1 VVALVKAVGAEIPS
15 VPARGEQS
23 FKIDR
28 IILWASIIGNTLL
41 IFFTIHATWLETRLA
56 YYLGHGSTVWPDRLL
71 NRICPTPAERQYV
84 DELLDIQFLAKHT
97 IPVTSLVY
105 YPFLTVTLMV
115 VARLSW
121 LDGWTWPFILLFV
134 FGFQLLALVSCV
146 VALRSTAEAARK
158 RAIQISR
165 KSLGS

>member
-1 VVALVKAVGAEIPS
+1 M
-15 VPARGEQS
+15 
-23 FKIDR
+23 
-28 IILWASIIGNTLL
+28 
-41 IFFTIHATWLETRLA
+41 
-56 YYLGHGSTVWPDRLL
+56 
-71 NRICPTPAERQYV
+71 

-105 YPFLTVTLMV
+105 YPFFTVTLMV

-121 LDGWTWPFILLFV
+121 FDGWTWPFILLFI

-146 VALRSTAEAARK
+146 VALRSTAEATRK

-165 KSLGS
+165 KSLWELKRQNSGIKEREERSGTIEMVKDVIKELEEIKSGSLESVSRQPLLKAILLPSGSAGIIALLAVFASNLGRARVYGLLM